1 MVHLLLN
8 FMMSIMT
15 PGCEPAHIVQ
25 NLIRRHTMLV
35 IVTAGS
41 TQTGNGQIFIVAF
54 ELKIKTRSTVAQ
66 LV

>member
-1 MVHLLLN
+1 MAHLLLN
-8 FMMSIMT
+8 FMMSVRT
-15 PGCEPAHIVQ
+15 RDCEPAHIVW

-41 TQTGNGQIFIVAF
+41 TQTGNGHIFMVAF

-66 LV
+66 LL

>member
-1 MVHLLLN
+1 MAHLLLN
-8 FMMSIMT
+8 SMMSIRT
-15 PGCEPAHIVQ
+15 PDCEPAHIVQ
-25 NLIRRHTMLV
+25 NLIRWHTMLV
-35 IVTAGS
+35 MVTADS